1 MQDHK
6 AFINW
11 IEGSL
16 PTHIDAEQSLQ
27 LQPLTGD
34 AGFRRYFR
42 VNHAYSDSG

>member
-1 MQDHK
+1 MHDQK

-34 AGFRRYFR
+34 ADLGAIFASI
-42 VNHAYSDSG
+42 HCLL